1 MKKIA
6 IIIPCYNEELTIAS
20 VINDCKKYLPQA
32 EIYVCDNNSTD
43 KTVEIAKSLNV
54 IVKHEKRQGKG
65 NVLRKMFREID
76 ADCYVI
82 VDGDSTY
89 PLNNIQQMCDEVLNN
104 GFDMV
109 IADRLSATYFKQN
122 KRCFHGIGNKLVR
135 YLINKLF
142 HNDIKDIMSGYRAM
156 SKLFVKTYPVLSK
169 GFEIE
174 TEMTIHALDK
184 NFLIKE
190 IPVDYK
196 NRPEGSISKLNTF
209 SDGIIVLK
217 TIFTLFKDYKPFL
230 FFSMLSLILFV
241 LSVILFVSVFME
253 FLSTGLVPR
262 FPTLIVSGVL
272 ATMALLMLSCG
283 IILQTSI
290 RKHNELYEIML
301 NQIQNSI
308 DL

>member
-1 MKKIA
+1 MKKTA
-6 IIIPCYNEELTIAS
+6 IIIPCYNEEITIIN

-43 KTVEIAKSLNV
+43 KTVEKAKSLNV
-54 IVKHEKRQGKG
+54 TVKYEKRQGKG

-104 GFDMV
+104 EIDMV
-109 IADRLSATYFKQN
+109 IADRLSTTYFKQN
-122 KRCFHGIGNKLVR
+122 KRLFHNIGNKFVR

-142 HNDIKDIMSGYRAM
+142 HNNIKDIMSGYRAM

-190 IPVDYK
+190 IPVNYK
-196 NRPEGSISKLNTF
+196 NRPSGSISKLNTF
-209 SDGIIVLK
+209 SDGVSVLK
-217 TIFTLFKDYKPFL
+217 TIFTLCKDYKPFF
-230 FFSMLSLILFV
+230 FFSVMSLILFGIS
-241 LSVILFVSVFME
+241 LLLFIPIFTE

-262 FPTLIVSGVL
+262 FPTLIGSGVF
-272 ATMALLMLSCG
+272 ATMALLMFSCG
-283 IILQTSI
+283 IILQTI
-290 RKHNELYEIML
+290 VRKHNELYEIML
-301 NQIQNSI
+301 NQIQSSI
-308 DL
+308 NL

>member
-1 MKKIA
+1 MKKTA
-6 IIIPCYNEELTIAS
+6 IIIPCYNEELTIAA

-43 KTVEIAKSLNV
+43 KTVEIAKSLNAV
-54 IVKHEKRQGKG
+54 VKYEKRQGKG

-76 ADCYVI
+76 ADCYVM

-89 PLNNIQQMCDEVLNN
+89 PLNNIKQMCDEILNN
-104 GFDMV
+104 GIDMV

-122 KRCFHGIGNKLVR
+122 KRCFHNVGNKLVR

-142 HNDIKDIMSGYRAM
+142 HNNIKDIMSGYRAM
-156 SKLFVKTYPVLSK
+156 SKLFVKTYPVLSR

-196 NRPEGSISKLNTF
+196 NRPDGSTSKLNTF
-209 SDGIIVLK
+209 PDGILVLK
-217 TIFTLFKDYKPFL
+217 TIFTLFKDYKPFI
-230 FFSMLSLILFV
+230 FFSTVSLILFIV
-241 LSVILFVSVFME
+241 AVILFISVFME

-262 FPTLIVSGVL
+262 FPTLIISGVS
-272 ATMALLMLSCG
+272 AIMSLLMLSCG
-283 IILQTSI
+283 IVLQTI
-290 RKHNELYEIML
+290 VRKHNELYEIML
-301 NQIQNSI
+301 NQVQNNSN
-308 DL
+308 L

>member
-1 MKKIA
+1 MKKTA
-6 IIIPCYNEELTIAS
+6 IIIPCYNEEITITN

-43 KTVEIAKSLNV
+43 KTVEKAKNLNV
-54 IVKHEKRQGKG
+54 TVKYEKRQGKG

-104 GFDMV
+104 EIDMV

-122 KRCFHGIGNKLVR
+122 KRLFHNIGNKFVR

-142 HNDIKDIMSGYRAM
+142 HNNIKDIMSGYRAM

-190 IPVDYK
+190 IPVNYK
-196 NRPEGSISKLNTF
+196 NRPSGSISKLNTF
-209 SDGIIVLK
+209 SDGVSVLK
-217 TIFTLFKDYKPFL
+217 TIFTLCKDYKPFF
-230 FFSMLSLILFV
+230 FFSVMSLILFGIS
-241 LSVILFVSVFME
+241 LLLFIPIFTE

-262 FPTLIVSGVL
+262 FPTLIGSGVL
-272 ATMALLMLSCG
+272 ATMALLMFSCG
-283 IILQTSI
+283 IILQTI
-290 RKHNELYEIML
+290 VRKHNELYEIML
-301 NQIQNSI
+301 NQIQSSI
-308 DL
+308 NL

>member
-1 MKKIA
+1 MKKTA
-6 IIIPCYNEELTIAS
+6 IIIPCYNEEITIIN

-43 KTVEIAKSLNV
+43 KTVEKAKSLNV
-54 IVKHEKRQGKG
+54 TVKYEKRQGKG

-104 GFDMV
+104 EIDMV
-109 IADRLSATYFKQN
+109 IADRLSTTYFKQN
-122 KRCFHGIGNKLVR
+122 KRLFHNIGNKFVR

-142 HNDIKDIMSGYRAM
+142 HNNIKDIMSGYRAM

-190 IPVDYK
+190 IPVNYK
-196 NRPEGSISKLNTF
+196 NRPSGSISKLNTF
-209 SDGIIVLK
+209 SDGVSVLK
-217 TIFTLFKDYKPFL
+217 TIFTLCKDYKPFF
-230 FFSMLSLILFV
+230 FFSVMSLILFCIS
-241 LSVILFVSVFME
+241 LLLFIPIFTE

-262 FPTLIVSGVL
+262 FPTLIGSGVF
-272 ATMALLMLSCG
+272 ATMALLMFSCG
-283 IILQTSI
+283 IILQTI
-290 RKHNELYEIML
+290 VRKHNELYEIML
-301 NQIQNSI
+301 NQIQSSI
-308 DL
+308 NL